1 MPWWLQR
8 GDITDMLDILE
19 HPADTVRTVR
29 SGIRMHVDFTGFASA
44 SSARLQSSAFQL
56 CRDWHLAQD
65 LTQTTLAKLFLSW
78 DRAVDSD
85 NLMSYAQK
93 VLFRVYLDHRRRR
106 SSSEAVSGM
115 LREPAYT
122 MSPELR
128 LTLLDALS
136 RLPGRDRT
144 IVMMRYFADLSVEQ
158 VAHDLDVPVTVVKSQ
173 TRRSLIK
180 LRHMLVSERPA
191 LFA

>member
-8 GDITDMLDILE
+8 GDITDMLNILG